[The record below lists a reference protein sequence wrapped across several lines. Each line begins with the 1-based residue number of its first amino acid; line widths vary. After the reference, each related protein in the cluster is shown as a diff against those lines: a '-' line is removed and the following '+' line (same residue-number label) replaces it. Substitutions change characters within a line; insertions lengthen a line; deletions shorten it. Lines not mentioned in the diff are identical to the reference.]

1 MRNTNF
7 SFAIVLA
14 AGLAVGLGAQTAS
27 KPTQTSK
34 PPQEKNMTKSPMKL
48 TGCIE
53 RGAAVGGLSTVVPP
67 GNPAPPPMYKLTH
80 VDADS
85 LKSAMTSQ
93 ETNTAAGI
101 TAATEIA
108 LRADNNLKLADHL
121 DHKVE
126 LTGKVVTDKAGSKA
140 SGGAA
145 ADAAAAGLNVVPVF
159 QVTSLKM
166 VASSC
171 Q

>member
-27 KPTQTSK
+27 KPAQTPK
-34 PPQEKNMTKSPMKL
+34 PAQAKNMTKSPTML

-53 RGAAVGGLSTVVPP
+53 RGPAVGGSSTVVPP

-80 VDADS
+80 VDAGS
-85 LKSAMTSQ
+85 LKSAMTS
-93 ETNTAAGI
+93 EETAAGVS
-101 TAATEIA
+101 AATEIT
-108 LRADNNLKLADHL
+108 LRAEGNLKLAEHV

-126 LTGKVVTDKAGSKA
+126 LTGKVVTDKPGSKA
-140 SGGAA
+140 SGRSA
-145 ADAAAAGLNVVPVF
+145 ADSAAAGMSVMPVF
-159 QVTSLKM
+159 EVTNLKM